1 MSLEALKVKSKTPL
15 FNKTI
20 ITNLLKRFWPIW
32 AGYFV
37 LIVFQLPVNVLS
49 QLETANY
56 LNQSAEFFV
65 LISGNKTMTLSFVFS
80 IISVMAV
87 FSYLYSSR
95 SCGMICAMPIKRETM
110 FISCAVTGLLPMI
123 LSDIAVVAVSAIMGF
138 AQLKYLLLW
147 LGITVMGNILF
158 YGMALLC
165 ACLTGNIAILPLLYL
180 VLNFTGSV
188 VQNAFKNVFSRFVYG
203 MRQWGGSVLGYLT
216 PIRVLGRH
224 LIVSEDPDGIIRIA
238 GMGYL
243 AVYCVIGIGFA
254 AAAFL
259 IFRKRQ
265 METAGD
271 IVALKSL
278 KPIFKYC
285 MTFGTALVLAALV
298 CNVLPPSVF
307 RGTEAA
313 AIVLLLMLAGAV
325 LGWYGSEMMM
335 QKSFHVFKYNFKG
348 LVFSCLI
355 IGFAIT
361 GAEFNLFGYENHVP
375 KLENVKY
382 AVVNFLNVKER
393 DNIEKVIQLHRGL
406 ILSKSENEKS
416 RNPNKI
422 ISISYV
428 MNNGREIARE
438 YTVTEH
444 PERFYEKGTTENNYY
459 SVENCPELIKQRYS
473 PATKVTENTVAFCQI
488 YEASPFPY
496 ESQGEP
502 AQTLMLSPKQAAELF
517 NQCILPDME
526 EGLIGCDYPADGELY
541 FQNMSNFRVEIH
553 LKPQN
558 KDAGSDP
565 AQEIWDGFFCPID
578 MSAKRTIRWINE
590 NTDLN
595 VKTLR
600 EVYGVN

>member
-1 MSLEALKVKSKTPL
+1 MNLEALKVKSKTPL

-32 AGYFV
+32 AVYFV

-65 LISGNKTMTLSFVFS
+65 LISGNKTMTLSFVFG

-95 SCGMICAMPIKRETM
+95 NCGMICAMPIKRETM

-165 ACLTGNIAILPLLYL
+165 ACLTGNIAILPLVYL

-224 LIVSEDPDGIIRIA
+224 LVVSEDPEGVIRIA
-238 GMGYL
+238 GLGYL
-243 AVYCVIGIGFA
+243 AVYCAIGMGFA

-285 MTFGTALVLAALV
+285 MTFGTSLVLAALV

-307 RGTEAA
+307 KGAGAA
-313 AIVLLLMLAGAV
+313 AIVLLLMLTGAA
-325 LGWYGSEMMM
+325 LGWYSSEMMM
-335 QKSFHVFKYNFKG
+335 QKSFHVFKSKFKG
-348 LVFSCLI
+348 LVFSCII
-355 IGFAIT
+355 IGAVVI
-361 GAEFNLFGYENHVP
+361 GAEFNLGGYETRVP
-375 KLENVKY
+375 ELEDIKSATVD
-382 AVVNFLNVKER
+382 FLNVKEKE
-393 DNIEKVIQLHRGL
+393 NIQKVLQLHKGL
-406 ILSKSENEKS
+406 ALSKEENEKN
-416 RNPNKI
+416 RNFNRV
-422 ISISYV
+422 ISISYF
-428 MNNGREIARE
+428 MNNGQEIARE
-438 YTVTEH
+438 YSITEH
-444 PERFYEKGTTENNYY
+444 PERFYEAGSNENNYY
-459 SVENCPELIKQRYS
+459 SVVNCPELIKQRYA
-473 PATKVTENTVAFCQI
+473 PNTEVTEKTVVFCQI

-496 ESQGEP
+496 ESKSTP
-502 AQTLMLSPKQAAELF
+502 AQTLMLNPEQAAELF
-517 NQCILPDME
+517 NECILPDME
-526 EGLIGCDYPADGELY
+526 DGLIGCEYPADGEPY
-541 FQNMSNFRVEIH
+541 FENLSNFRVEIH
-553 LKPQN
+553 LKPEN
-558 KDAGSDP
+558 KDGSTET
-565 AQEIWDGFFCPID
+565 AQEVWDGFFCPID

-590 NTDLN
+590 NTDLK

-600 EVYGVN
+600 DMYGVM